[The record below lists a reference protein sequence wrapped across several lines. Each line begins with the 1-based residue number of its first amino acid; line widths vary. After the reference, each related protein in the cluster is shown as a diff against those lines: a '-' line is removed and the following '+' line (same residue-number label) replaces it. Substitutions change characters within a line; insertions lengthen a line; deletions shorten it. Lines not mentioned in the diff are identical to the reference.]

1 MFCRLKAVLL
11 HGKEQCVMKYG
22 IRSFLFCLLALGV
35 AGCRHEGR
43 RPDADL
49 SFADL
54 FDSVKIVGSTPVK
67 NQGNSELCWAYAM
80 LATMESEHLAKGD
93 SVNLSVAYLT
103 RMLFRD
109 KATEYYL
116 SCGRKSID
124 MRGVAP
130 MLPHYI
136 YKYGIVPY
144 DSYESRKAVN
154 YRVLCRK
161 VEQVCRKAI
170 GQRSGL
176 RRMHEAVDAL
186 LDSELG
192 YLPGKT
198 VHLLGAEYT
207 PVEFAHSVCYPHEYV
222 SFTSFTHYPFGREV
236 VLELPDNKL
245 QDRFRNVP
253 LDELMSLVVHAVR
266 GGHPVC
272 WEGDVSEPAFLHA
285 SDGFVD
291 LPAVAVPVTQ
301 SSRQVAF
308 ERLQTTDDHAMAI
321 VGMGWRKGKTYFICR
336 NSWGK
341 EWGRGG
347 FVFLSEDYV
356 RLKTIAVA
364 MSRDAL

>member
-1 MFCRLKAVLL
+1 MAKNYTSSCN
-11 HGKEQCVMKYG
+11 MKYA
-22 IRSFLFCLLALGV
+22 IRSFLFCMLAVGM
-35 AGCRHEGR
+35 AGCLHKEHQHS
-43 RPDADL
+43 ADL
-49 SFADL
+49 SLSDS
-54 FDSVKIVGSTPVK
+54 FDSVSLVGSTPVK
-67 NQGNSELCWAYAM
+67 DQGNGELCWAYAM

-103 RMLFRD
+103 RMLLQD

-116 SCGRKSID
+116 SSGRKSIN
-124 MRGVAP
+124 MRGMAP

-144 DSYESRKAVN
+144 DSYESPRELN

-170 GQRSGL
+170 VRQSGL

-207 PVEFAHSVCYPHEYV
+207 PVEFAHSVCYPHEYM
-222 SFTSFTHYPFGREV
+222 SFTSFIHHPFGKEI
-236 VLELPDNKL
+236 VLEVPDNKL
-245 QDRFRNVP
+245 QDRFQNVP
-253 LDELMSLVVHAVR
+253 LDEMMGCVVRAVK

-272 WEGDVSEPAFLHA
+272 WEGDISEPQFRNAV
-285 SDGFVD
+285 DGFVD
-291 LPAVAVPVTQ
+291 LPSSMIPVTQ
-301 SSRQVAF
+301 VSRQAAF
-308 ERLQTTDDHAMAI
+308 ERLQTTDDHAMTI
-321 VGMGWRKGKTYFICR
+321 VGMGWKGGKTYFVCR

-341 EWGRGG
+341 AWGRGG
-347 FVFLSEDYV
+347 YVFLSEDYV
-356 RLKTIAVA
+356 RLKTIAVV
-364 MSRDAL
+364 MSKDAL